1 MDNKIA
7 RLFLAGLIGLASL
20 NASAKTF
27 RGDDFVAYYSIKEQ
41 AHFPTPGG
49 FWAMIS
55 NHVAPTLVRVPYKVC
70 PPGLMGFACRF
81 DNDYLQ
87 LFEIKTSNER
97 WVFIH
102 QNMPDY
108 IINADINGDRR
119 DELIVA
125 YGAASYIISDVHTG
139 SPRWTKFLSAGKQY
153 EVADLNANG
162 KADLIT
168 DRFPAQGLMARMDNG
183 SWATLVTE
191 NTSSFW
197 AINSDGKFRD
207 DLVFTIKNKP
217 GLYIKRKGQAIVKIN
232 TRTPRETWRADIDG
246 DGKDNIVANFGAG
259 VGTYVLLANGRWSLI
274 STASPTHV
282 EVADLDG
289 NGRDDL
295 VFYTDGNKVVE
306 RMDNGKWYTLWYG
319 LTRVLAA
326 GDIDRNGKDDIVLGR
341 LNAFNRPG
349 INSTSTFVLMNNSK
363 WAEMSTAEPMS
374 VAGYIRTPV
383 CADPVCVYIPAQ
395 GFKRYTH
402 TFANLDG
409 R

>member
-1 MDNKIA
+1 MYTKIA
-7 RLFLAGLIGLASL
+7 SILLAAFVALSSFSAV
-20 NASAKTF
+20 AKTR

-55 NHVAPTLVRVPYKVC
+55 KHVAPTLVRVPFEVC
-70 PPGLMGFACRF
+70 PSGLMGIACEFR
-81 DNDYLQ
+81 NDAKR
-87 LFEIKTSNER
+87 LFETKQSNER

-108 IINADINGDRR
+108 IINADINGDGK
-119 DELIVA
+119 DELVA
-125 YGAASYIISDVHTG
+125 AYPDGSYIISNVHTG
-139 SPRWTKFLSAGKQY
+139 TPRWTKFLNENRQF

-168 DRFPAQGLMARMDNG
+168 GMSPTPGLRARMDNG
-183 SWATLVTE
+183 SWVKLTGE
-191 NTSSFW
+191 NTASWW
-197 AINSDGKFRD
+197 AINIDGKFRD
-207 DLVFTIKNKP
+207 DLVLTMRNKP
-217 GLYIKRKGQAIVKIN
+217 GLFIKRKNQPIVKIN
-232 TRTPRETWRADIDG
+232 TRTPREIWRSDIDG
-246 DGKDNIVANFGAG
+246 DGKDNIVADFGVG
-259 VGTYVLLANGRWSLI
+259 VGTYVLLANGKWSLL
-274 STASPTHV
+274 SSASPTHI

-295 VFYTDGNKVVE
+295 VFYTNMNKVVV
-306 RMDNGKWYTLWYG
+306 RMDNGKWNTIWNG

-326 GDIDRNGKDDIVLGR
+326 GDIDRNGKDDILLGR

-349 INSTSTFVLMNNSK
+349 FNTTSTFVLMNNSK
-363 WAEMSTAEPMS
+363 WAELSTAEPMS

-383 CADPVCVYIPAQ
+383 CADPVCVYIAAP
-395 GFKRYTH
+395 GFKRYTY

-409 R
+409 K